1 MAVWVAA
8 CSPAPARSTPTAQ
21 PSLARPT
28 PASAT
33 PAAVPSTEAASP
45 TAPPASATVEATA
58 TPIPSTAMPIP
69 SPTVVPTITLLFTGD
84 INPGRCVAVIS
95 KAHNDYTRPFLHV
108 AETLRE
114 ADITVGSL
122 DGSLSDLSPP
132 SRCPEANEFQVTLNL
147 IGPTRMAEGFVYAGI
162 DLITV
167 ATNHAKDCGTYG
179 WQCNDWTFND
189 TLATLKSA
197 GILAAGGGEN
207 LAAAFK
213 PVIIEKQGVRF
224 GFIGVT
230 EVGDNTWAADDVP
243 GTAPLSEANLPLVL
257 AAIRNARQEV
267 DVLIVLPQWGHEYH
281 VIPNAKQLRWA
292 PQLIEAGA
300 NLVIGNHPHVVQP
313 VEVFAGDDQSGERVV
328 AYALGNFVFDQ
339 GPYINKQGVVFE
351 ATFEGAR
358 LAAWRLRPVHIYGL
372 HQPKWTNETEAQE
385 ILDRV
390 AEAGEALPER

>member
-1 MAVWVAA
+1 MAVWLAA
-8 CSPAPARSTPTAQ
+8 CSPVPATSTPTAQ
-21 PSLARPT
+21 PSPT
-28 PASAT
+28 RTVPASAT
-33 PAAVPSTEAASP
+33 PSAAAASP
-45 TAPPASATVEATA
+45 TVPPATATPEATA
-58 TPIPSTAMPIP
+58 TPIPVTAAPTA
-69 SPTVVPTITLLFTGD
+69 SPTLPPTIKLLFTGD
-84 INPGRCVAVIS
+84 INPGRCVAQIS
-95 KAHNDYTRPFLHV
+95 MTHRDFTRPFLHV
-108 AETLRE
+108 AEALRE

-132 SRCPEANEFQVTLNL
+132 SRCPEVNEFQLTLNL

-197 GILAAGGGEN
+197 GIAAAGGGEN

-257 AAIRNARQEV
+257 AAIRAARHEA
-267 DVLIVLPQWGHEYH
+267 DVVIVLPQWGDEYH
-281 VIPNAKQLRWA
+281 AIPNAKQLRWA

-300 NLVIGNHPHVVQP
+300 TLVIGNHPHVVQP

-351 ATFEGAR
+351 ATFEGER
-358 LAAWRLRPVHIYGL
+358 LADWRLRPIHIYGL
-372 HQPKWTNETEAQE
+372 HQPKWANETEAQE

-390 AEAGEALPER
+390 AEASEALPER